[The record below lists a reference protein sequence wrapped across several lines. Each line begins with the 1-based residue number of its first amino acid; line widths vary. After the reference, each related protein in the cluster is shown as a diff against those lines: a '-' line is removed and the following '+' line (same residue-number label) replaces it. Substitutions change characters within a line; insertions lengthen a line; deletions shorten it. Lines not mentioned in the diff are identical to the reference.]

1 MIRLQELLSAQNEIH
16 CYEINYI
23 HIASYRNRTLQGAFY
38 NPYLQKTALFSSELE
53 LIKLLSIWMDA
64 KDIPQSTTQLR
75 RFNKKTIGERA
86 RGGSAV
92 KHTTQ
97 QPCEIFKKEDHWNLQ
112 ETTEDGATFIVQI
125 TMRQNSTWQGQVQRT
140 DTNQVCSFQ
149 STLELLLLLTSAL
162 DDPKSSAWANAQ
174 HEMVDAR

>member
-1 MIRLQELLSAQNEIH
+1 MIRLQEMLSAQNEIH

-23 HIASYRNRTLQGAFY
+23 RIKSYRNRTLQGAFY
-38 NPYLQKTALFSSELE
+38 NPYLQKIALFRSELE
-53 LIKLLSIWMDA
+53 LLKLLSIWMDER
-64 KDIPQSTTQLR
+64 DIPQSTTQLR

-86 RGGSAV
+86 RGGSAM
-92 KHTTQ
+92 KHSTQ
-97 QPCEIFKKEDHWNLQ
+97 QPCEIFKKEENWNVQ
-112 ETTEDGATFIVQI
+112 DTTENGATFIVQI

-162 DDPKSSAWANAQ
+162 DDSMSSTWADSQ
-174 HEMVDAR
+174 